1 MIEINLVPDV
11 KQEFIR
17 AQRARA
23 QVISWSILV
32 GVIAVGVVVVLAV
45 YVFGVQFGR
54 SVYADSQ
61 IDSKYKTLSQTTD
74 LSKLL
79 TMQNQLSKITQLHDA
94 SPETSRIFDT
104 LTSII
109 PPAPNDIQISDLV
122 VDNTVGSFTFTGV
135 APSGYAALETFKKTL
150 GNSVVQYIPA
160 SDGSSQSAQPETV
173 PLASQISLSN
183 VHYGLDANNNRVLT
197 FSMSFNYAP
206 QLFDN
211 TLGNVHI
218 VIKDIGNNTDSYIG
232 VPKSLFTQ
240 TPSSAGSQ

>member
-17 AQRARA
+17 AQRVRA
-23 QVISWSILV
+23 QVISWSIVV
-32 GVIAVGVVVVLAV
+32 GVIAVGAVVLLAV

-79 TMQNQLSKITQLHDA
+79 TVQNQLTKITELHDA

-122 VDNTVGSFTFTGV
+122 VDNTVGTFTFTGV

-150 GNSVVQYIPA
+150 GNSVVEYAPA
-160 SDGSSQSAQPETV
+160 STDSSQSASPETT
-173 PLASQISLSN
+173 PLATNISISD

-197 FSMSFNYAP
+197 FSMSFSYAP

-218 VIKDIGNNTDSYIG
+218 VVKDIGNNTDSYIG
-232 VPKSLFTQ
+232 IPKSLFTQ
-240 TPSSAGSQ
+240 QPTSTGGQ

>member
-17 AQRARA
+17 AQRVRA
-23 QVISWSILV
+23 QVISWSIFV
-32 GVIAVGVVVVLAV
+32 GVIAVGAVVLLAV

-54 SVYADSQ
+54 SIYADSQ
-61 IDSKYKTLSQTTD
+61 IDNGYKTLSKTTD

-79 TMQNQLSKITQLHDA
+79 TVQNQLTKITELHSA

-104 LTSII
+104 LTSVI

-122 VDNTVGSFTFTGV
+122 VDTSLNNFTFTGV

-150 GNSVVQYIPA
+150 SNSVVEYTPA
-160 SDGSSQSAQPETV
+160 TDGSNQSSSSQTV
-173 PLASQISLSN
+173 PLASDISISD

-197 FSMSFNYAP
+197 FSMGFTFAP
-206 QLFDN
+206 ELFDN
-211 TLGNVHI
+211 TLSNVHI

-240 TPSSAGSQ
+240 TPTSTGGQ